1 MAGLTAH
8 ALTCVKRDRVLFADL
23 SFTLP
28 AGSLTYLRGPNG
40 AGKTS
45 LLRLLTGL
53 SLPDQGEI
61 LLRRA
66 GPPHAPSTQALVFGD
81 IGVFEYLASSD
92 DYYAWWMDH
101 GAENWTS
108 SQP

>member
-53 SLPDQGEI
+53 SLPDQGDI
-61 LLRRA
+61 LFNDVPIAECL
-66 GPPHAPSTQALVFGD
+66 PQFHASLTY
-81 IGVFEYLASSD
+81 IG
-92 DYYAWWMDH
+92 H
-101 GAENWTS
+101 K
-108 SQP
+108 P